1 MATPAANLKRELT
14 LAFPQVKFSVKTK
27 PAGLYVSWVL
37 ELETAATLAAVANI
51 SDKYNTN
58 QNYGGNSDPYSIG
71 SWVSLNPKP
80 TAARK
85 DWALDKALEKT
96 KNYTWVSYNEQARR
110 FEGEDGKQDTKATKI
125 LHDILY
131 NTSAALETSVI
142 EVAETIP
149 VAIPEIVAITDS
161 TTILETSETIEIL
174 PELKVDTYSE
184 MYRHGYDNAA
194 IQMGYIPGF
203 KSKQDAIDYSA
214 GAKAGYT
221 ARDAIREHNASET
234 SVKISIKPCPSKR
247 LLVALQRQLARLQG
261 KLKFFIKRGIR
272 KIVVSIVFAI
282 CKVEDAICKASYAK
296 EDVVVSKALTK
307 AHTHTHSE
315 LALYVQSQ
323 VESQGQKYYCTDE
336 YKELFPHIKRL
347 LQEGKDQGLW
357 RQSVVASQAMLEA
370 DLKWGDRVEWHNI
383 GLFSVEVCEGIL
395 INKKGIPWVRLD
407 VPIDGEKTCKWHKG
421 FTKSKSQKEAVSDK
435 YVQLPLFGS

>member
-1 MATPAANLKRELT
+1 
-14 LAFPQVKFSVKTK
+14 
-27 PAGLYVSWVL
+27 
-37 ELETAATLAAVANI
+37 
-51 SDKYNTN
+51 
-58 QNYGGNSDPYSIG
+58 
-71 SWVSLNPKP
+71 
-80 TAARK
+80 
-85 DWALDKALEKT
+85 
-96 KNYTWVSYNEQARR
+96 
-110 FEGEDGKQDTKATKI
+110 
-125 LHDILY
+125 
-131 NTSAALETSVI
+131 
-142 EVAETIP
+142 
-149 VAIPEIVAITDS
+149 
-161 TTILETSETIEIL
+161 
-174 PELKVDTYSE
+174 
-184 MYRHGYDNAA
+184 
-194 IQMGYIPGF
+194 
-203 KSKQDAIDYSA
+203 
-214 GAKAGYT
+214 
-221 ARDAIREHNASET
+221 
-234 SVKISIKPCPSKR
+234 
-247 LLVALQRQLARLQG
+247 
-261 KLKFFIKRGIR
+261 
-272 KIVVSIVFAI
+272 VFAI